1 VQLTS
6 IISFIHY
13 AATMSGYYAFLLL
26 FLLLVISLK
35 IVPLNLCC
43 KLCFFL
49 VNNQNLHYKCV
60 CFSDVL
66 FSPCCQP
73 KSCTVNVCF
82 FLVISPEICTYKCVL
97 FHAFL
102 SSYQPKSCTI
112 NVCFFWC
119 VFSCYWPR
127 NCTYKCVSFFFLQIC
142 GFFLVISA

>member
-1 VQLTS
+1 MLYLHSYTQILVYLVCMVTMILKKICVQLTS

-66 FSPCCQP
+66 FFSCCQP

-82 FLVISPEICTYKCVL
+82 SDVFSFLVISLEIV
-97 FHAFL
+97 
-102 SSYQPKSCTI
+102 PI
-112 NVCFFWC
+112 NV
-119 VFSCYWPR
+119 Y
-127 NCTYKCVSFFFLQIC
+127 
-142 GFFLVISA
+142 FLV